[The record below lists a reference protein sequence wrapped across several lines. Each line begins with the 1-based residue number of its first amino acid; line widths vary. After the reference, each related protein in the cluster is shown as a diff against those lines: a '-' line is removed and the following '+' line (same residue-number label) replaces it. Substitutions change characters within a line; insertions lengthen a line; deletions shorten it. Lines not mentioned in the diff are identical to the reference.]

1 MTNSATRPVRRARAL
16 FATSLLALG
25 ALVVVAAPGGAQQA
39 GPDVEVTGTDLT
51 EFPTVRLTVALA
63 PSVASGDLGADDVQV
78 AENGTPLQA
87 QVTPLSDETVSV
99 LLAVDTSGSIRGEG
113 LDQAKV
119 AALELLDVLPDTASV
134 GVIGFGSEA
143 EVVSEPTTDRG
154 ETRAAIEAL
163 EAQGGTALFDA
174 VVLAAQAA
182 RASDADRRA
191 ILVLSDGA
199 DSDSEQDLD
208 AASAALGEGI
218 DNFYVVSLQTAET
231 DDDALGELADA
242 AGGRVVAAQDPDALA
257 ETYVDLGQRIVNQYE
272 VVFTSTT
279 PDAVG
284 SYEIGVAGTDAAG
297 GIELALPG
305 RGGSVDTDDEVAT
318 PRDVGVLTSEGEPS
332 LLEQGWVLWL
342 GALLVAAALAI
353 ALLVAVPSGGGT
365 GAAQYTKRRLRGK
378 SLASDAP
385 EEDESSGAERA
396 FEGLREAA
404 TRVATR
410 AVERTESTGRIDA
423 ALDRAGLIMRAGE
436 YVVMVAA
443 VAIGAGIVLYLL
455 LGPVGLALGVL
466 VPIFGSGAFLRF
478 KASRRNAKFADQLSD
493 ALMIM
498 SGSLRS
504 GFGIGQAIDTVAEE
518 MEDPL
523 GSEFRR
529 AILETRLGRDV
540 EDALQGIADRVQNE
554 DFEWV
559 IDAMRI
565 NRQVGGDLAQILDQV
580 GETIRARNRLKRQV
594 AALTAEGRISALVL
608 GLLPIAMALVLYSSN
623 PDYMD
628 PLFSRTIGWVM
639 LGAAVGLLLAGAFW
653 LKKLIDIEY

>member
-1 MTNSATRPVRRARAL
+1 MTHGSTRPVRRVRGLLVAA
-16 FATSLLALG
+16 LLALVT
-25 ALVVVAAPGGAQQA
+25 LVVVAAPSGAQQS
-39 GPDVEVTGTDLT
+39 GPDIEVTGTDLT
-51 EFPTVRLTVALA
+51 DFPTVRLTVALA
-63 PSVASGDLGADDVQV
+63 PSVASGELGADDLQI
-78 AENGTPLQA
+78 AENGTPLET
-87 QVTPLSDETVSV
+87 QVTPLRDETVSV
-99 LLAVDTSGSIRGEG
+99 LLAIDTSGSIRGEG
-113 LDQAKV
+113 LAQAKV

-134 GVIGFGSEA
+134 GVIGFGSDA

-154 ETRAAIEAL
+154 ETRAAIVGL
-163 EAQGGTALFDA
+163 EAQGGTALYDA
-174 VVLAAQAA
+174 VVLAGQQA
-182 RASDADRRA
+182 RSSDADRHA

-199 DSDSEQDLD
+199 DSESEEDLES
-208 AASAALGEGI
+208 ASAALDEGI

-231 DDDALGELADA
+231 DDDALGALADA

-257 ETYVDLGQRIVNQYE
+257 ATYVDLGQRIVNQYA

-279 PDAVG
+279 EEPTG
-284 SYEIGVAGTDAAG
+284 TYEIGVDGTDATG

-305 RGGSVDTDDEVAT
+305 RGAAAGGDDEVAT
-318 PRDVGVLTSEGEPS
+318 PRDVGVLTSEADPGP
-332 LLEQGWVLWL
+332 LQQTWVMWL
-342 GALLVAAALAI
+342 GALLVAAAVTI
-353 ALLVAVPSGGGT
+353 ALVVAVPSDGGT
-365 GAAQYTKRRLRGK
+365 GAVQYTKRRLRGR
-378 SLASDAP
+378 SLATDAVD
-385 EEDESSGAERA
+385 EDEGSGAERA
-396 FEGLREAA
+396 FEGLRDAA

-423 ALDRAGLIMRAGE
+423 ALDRAGIIMRAGE
-436 YVVMVAA
+436 YVVVVAA

-455 LGPVGLALGVL
+455 LGIVGLAIGVL
-466 VPIFGSGAFLRF
+466 VPVFGSGAFLRF

-504 GFGIGQAIDTVAEE
+504 GFGIGQAIDTVGEE

-523 GSEFRR
+523 GSEMRR

-540 EDALQGIADRVQNE
+540 EDALQGVADRVQNE

-594 AALTAEGRISALVL
+594 SALTAEGRISALVL
-608 GLLPIAMALVLYSSN
+608 GLLPVVMALVLYSSN

-628 PLFSRTIGWVM
+628 PLFSRTIGLVM
-639 LGAAVGLLLAGAFW
+639 LGVSVGLLLAGAFW